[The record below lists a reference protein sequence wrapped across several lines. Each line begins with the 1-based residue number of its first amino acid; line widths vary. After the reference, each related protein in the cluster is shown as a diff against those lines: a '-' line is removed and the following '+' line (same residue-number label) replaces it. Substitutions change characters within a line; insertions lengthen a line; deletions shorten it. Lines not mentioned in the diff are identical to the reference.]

1 MSGHIVSWSD
11 SGIRISP
18 VMSSAARIVSFD
30 STFSDTYPD
39 NSQVPPSASKASG
52 LPGAGLGAI
61 HANTV
66 GRSEEGKTLR
76 SGYTTSDDSFIR
88 HDSYFFDDGNVTFL
102 VRGLLCMYTQRTDQ
116 PAGWWYAVL
125 RSSVLLFSR
134 FGLLLHTV
142 CPT

>member
-1 MSGHIVSWSD
+1 MSRHIVTWSD
-11 SGIRISP
+11 DGISVSP
-18 VMSSAARIVSFD
+18 VMSSATCVVSFD
-30 STFSDTYPD
+30 STFSDTNPD
-39 NSQVPPSASKASG
+39 HSQVPPSASKASG
-52 LPGAGLGAI
+52 LPSAGLGAKDT
-61 HANTV
+61 NTA
-66 GRSEEGKTLR
+66 GRPEWRKTPR

-116 PAGWWYAVL
+116 PVGWWYSVL